1 MKNKQFLYLFA
12 SNFAVLFT
20 GMGLFPLLPLYAT
33 SLGATPTIV
42 GIYFA
47 IIFGANALGPVTV
60 GWLSRRVPA
69 KQMFVA
75 AGVWGAVA
83 LALLSVA
90 TTLWQAIV
98 LTSIIWF
105 TGGVSLTLVSIFVGL
120 QTSTANRGRS
130 FSLLAVA
137 SPLGALFGSIVVGQI
152 VARYG
157 YGAAFFFLT
166 AVWSVLPIIGML
178 RLPRQQ
184 QASLPEATN
193 TAAVNGAGSASP
205 FGRVF
210 YLLLAVCFMGALALN
225 VGQLGTP
232 LSMQALAF
240 SAASIASTSTVGG
253 LITIPVVLFIGAL
266 SDRWGRERLLMS
278 AYLLAATGIGLLTVA
293 TQLWHFW
300 LAAALVMVAANASGA
315 IASALATD
323 LLPPSALSR
332 GLPWIGVMGSG
343 AGILSFAAA
352 GMVIDYLG
360 PMVLFTVGA
369 VIALTAAL
377 QLYWLSSRANAGMK
391 RPLTDQLEVG
401 LSVSKQTA

>member
-33 SLGATPTIV
+33 TLGATPTMV

-47 IIFGANALGPVTV
+47 TIFGANALGPVTV

-69 KQMFVA
+69 KSLFVA
-75 AGVWGAVA
+75 AGVSGALA
-83 LALLSVA
+83 LALLGVA
-90 TTLWQAIV
+90 TTLWQAIA
-98 LTSIIWF
+98 LTSVIWF
-105 TGGVSLTLVSIFVGL
+105 TGGVSLTLVSVFVGL
-120 QTSTANRGRS
+120 QTSAANRGRS

-152 VARYG
+152 VTRYD
-157 YGAAFFFLT
+157 YTAAFFFLT
-166 AVWSVLPIIGML
+166 AVWSVLPVIGMW
-178 RLPRQQ
+178 RLPRQK
-184 QASLPEATN
+184 QASTPVVSTTSN
-193 TAAVNGAGSASP
+193 SSP

-210 YLLLAVCFMGALALN
+210 YLLLAICFLGALALN
-225 VGQLGTP
+225 VGHLGTP

-240 SAASIASTSTVGG
+240 SATAIASTSTVSG
-253 LITIPVVLFIGAL
+253 LITIPVVLFIGTL
-266 SDRWGRERLLMS
+266 SDWWGRERLLMT

-300 LAAALVMVAANASGA
+300 LAATLVMTAASASGA

-323 LLPPSALSR
+323 MLPPPALSR

-343 AGILSFAAA
+343 AGILSFAVS
-352 GMVIDYLG
+352 GVVLDYLG
-360 PMVLFTVGA
+360 PMVLFTAAAIIA
-369 VIALTAAL
+369 VIAAL
-377 QLYWLSSRANAGMK
+377 QLSWLSGGANAGVK
-391 RPLTDQLEVG
+391 RPLLHRIKVG
-401 LSVSKQTA
+401 PGVGKQIA

>member
-33 SLGATPTIV
+33 ELGATPTIV

-60 GWLSRRVPA
+60 GWLSHRVPA
-69 KQMFVA
+69 KLMFVA

-83 LALLSVA
+83 LALLGVA

-105 TGGVSLTLVSIFVGL
+105 TGGVSITLVSIFVGL

-130 FSLLAVA
+130 FGLLAVA
-137 SPLGALFGSIVVGQI
+137 SPLGALFGSVVVGQI

-157 YGAAFFFLT
+157 YAAAFFFLT

-178 RLPRQQ
+178 RLPHQQ
-184 QASLPEATN
+184 QASTHVATN
-193 TAAVNGAGSASP
+193 APVASP

-210 YLLLAVCFMGALALN
+210 YLLLAICFLGALALN

-240 SAASIASTSTVGG
+240 PAGAIASTVTVGG

-266 SDRWGRERLLMS
+266 SDRWGRERLLMA

-369 VIALTAAL
+369 VIAVTAAL
-377 QLYWLSSRANAGMK
+377 QLLWLPGRARVSVI
-391 RPLTDQLEVG
+391 RPLPDQVEVG
-401 LSVSKQTA
+401 LSVSKQAA

>member
-1 MKNKQFLYLFA
+1 MENKQFFYLFA

-33 SLGATPTIV
+33 NLGATPTLV

-60 GWLSRRVPA
+60 GWLSRRIPA
-69 KQMFVA
+69 KPMFVS
-75 AGVWGAVA
+75 AGMAGAVA
-83 LALLSVA
+83 LALLGVA
-90 TTLWQAIV
+90 TTLGQAIL

-105 TGGVSLTLVSIFVGL
+105 AGGVSLTLVSIFVGL
-120 QTSTANRGRS
+120 LTNTANRGRS

-137 SPLGALFGSIVVGQI
+137 SPLGALFGSAIVGQI
-152 VARYG
+152 VARFG
-157 YGAAFFFLT
+157 YVAAFAFLT
-166 AVWSVLPIIGML
+166 AVWSVLPLIGL
-178 RLPRQQ
+178 WRLPRQPQ
-184 QASLPEATN
+184 TNQPATAVASI
-193 TAAVNGAGSASP
+193 ASP
-205 FGRVF
+205 FGQVF

-240 SAASIASTSTVGG
+240 PATAIASTFTVGG
-253 LITIPVVLFIGAL
+253 LLTIPVVLFIGTL
-266 SDRWGRERLLMS
+266 SDRWGRERLLMA

-315 IASALATD
+315 VASALATD
-323 LLPPSALSR
+323 LLPPAALSR

-343 AGILSFAAA
+343 AGILSFAASGA
-352 GMVIDYLG
+352 AIDYLG
-360 PMVLFTVGA
+360 PMVLFT
-369 VIALTAAL
+369 TAAIIAVAAAL
-377 QLYWLSSRANAGMK
+377 PLLWLPGRARVSVI
-391 RPLTDQLEVG
+391 RPLPDQIEVG
-401 LSVSKQTA
+401 LSVSK